1 MRDSGVV
8 VRPAG
13 SHDLRAVTRIYAH
26 YVLNTVVTLEEDPPT
41 LGDWRRR
48 AEGACA
54 QGLPFLVAEDAGEVT
69 GFAYCKPWRSRS
81 AYRHTVEDSV
91 FVAAGAARRGAGRRL
106 LRGLLTDSAATGMR
120 QMVAVVVETGDPASA
135 ALHRSCGF
143 DEVGRLSAVGLKHG
157 RWLDTLLLQRS
168 LP

>member
-1 MRDSGVV
+1 MVAHVLFGGAPDDDSLLIGSGHQ
-8 VRPAG
+8 AG
-13 SHDLRAVTRIYAH
+13 
-26 YVLNTVVTLEEDPPT
+26 
-41 LGDWRRR
+41 
-48 AEGACA
+48 

-91 FVAAGAARRGAGRRL
+91 SGAARRGAGRRL
-106 LRGLLTDSAATGMR
+106 LADSAATGMR

-168 LP
+168 PP